1 MTQGQAPAPAAWEAQ
16 RCTLN
21 IKAGR
26 ARSLVSHFLGIG
38 HPPMP
43 NQAGLKEASADVSL
57 GPAAANDS
65 DPPPHTQA
73 LLILA
78 SSSTN
83 TKLPFPPVGPC
94 SSDEAGMMR
103 LVHFG
108 HKLLPA
114 VTELHGLRGNI
125 CSRVYALKVE

>member
-1 MTQGQAPAPAAWEAQ
+1 
-16 RCTLN
+16 
-21 IKAGR
+21 
-26 ARSLVSHFLGIG
+26 
-38 HPPMP
+38 MP

-57 GPAAANDS
+57 GPAAANGS
-65 DPPPHTQA
+65 DPPPYTQA

-78 SSSTN
+78 SPSTN

-94 SSDEAGMMR
+94 SRDEVGMMR

-114 VTELHGLRGNI
+114 LTELHGLRGNI
-125 CSRVYALKVE
+125 CSRVYALKVECNTIWFKAASRLHYAYTYS